1 LVTHNR
7 ALTLF
12 ATHYF
17 EITRM
22 PSEQANTANV
32 HLAAA
37 ESPSGIVFLHEVKD
51 GPASRSYGIQVAQR
65 AGIPQAVIRHATRE
79 LERLEA
85 QGAPTPQ
92 LGLFGEVV
100 DAETQAAAATEISE
114 AQEALQ
120 QALASLDPDTLSPR
134 EALEA
139 LYQLK
144 KLQL

>member
-1 LVTHNR
+1 
-7 ALTLF
+7 
-12 ATHYF
+12 
-17 EITRM
+17 
-22 PSEQANTANV
+22 
-32 HLAAA
+32 
-37 ESPSGIVFLHEVKD
+37 
-51 GPASRSYGIQVAQR
+51 
-65 AGIPQAVIRHATRE
+65 VIRHATRE

-100 DAETQAAAATEISE
+100 DAEAQAAAAAEISE

-120 QALASLDPDTLSPR
+120 QALAALDPDTLSPR

>member
-1 LVTHNR
+1 
-7 ALTLF
+7 
-12 ATHYF
+12 
-17 EITRM
+17 M
-22 PSEQANTANV
+22 PNEQSNTANV

-37 ESPSGIVFLHEVKD
+37 ESPAGIVFLHEVKD

-65 AGIPQAVIRHATRE
+65 AGIPAAVIRHATRE
-79 LERLEA
+79 LERLES

-100 DAETQAAAATEISE
+100 DRDAAALE
-114 AQEALQ
+114 AAEQADALSALS
-120 QALASLDPDTLSPR
+120 QAVGALDPDTLSPR

-144 KLQL
+144 GLLS